1 MKFDIRIISFGEF
14 ESRVPST
21 SATNNLNCS
30 SSALPGCMSGN
41 YNGIHIL
48 YATSTGTAEDVAHT
62 LSESLLHCS
71 APPRSCTTID
81 DFPLAKLPECAASG
95 HLFVFIV
102 ATCGDGDV
110 PATMRKFWHFIRRAD
125 LPQGVLAE
133 LRFAVFGLG
142 DRAYVKFNAAARK
155 LHRRLCD
162 LGAVPVIALGLG
174 DDSAQGGV
182 DATLWPWWE
191 SVCRMVVDGYIGG
204 ENRVKILEPRVAIE
218 VVQKGDGNEGEIG
231 RNTWERGMA
240 RREGGQLHEATVIEN
255 RVITDG
261 RFLSDERE
269 VRHIML
275 DVSGAT
281 FKCGFDGYVPGDIV
295 HVMPRN
301 RDSAV
306 DAFFQLTALD
316 GRAVIDVVK
325 TSCKMRFGSYLLNV
339 KTPCTLREFVSTQL
353 DLSCRPRRR
362 FFERLAPFA
371 TDLQQRDKLLEFA
384 SVQGSEIL
392 TQYAYREKRSVLM
405 VLRDFPSARP
415 PLEHLIDMI
424 PVLKSRP
431 FSIASSA
438 EAHSG
443 EIHICA
449 AMARYTTPLR
459 FKRIG
464 VCSAF
469 FTSLEVGDIVPVF
482 LEKGTALRFDRKQ
495 PSIMIGPGTGVAPM
509 RSFISSCSPE
519 DDVERILFFG
529 CRSEH
534 GDFLYRDEW
543 KGLLKGK
550 QLSALRTAFSR
561 DTPDKV
567 YVQDKMH
574 AERVQLWRLISVQRA
589 KVYVAGAAGSMPKG
603 VRQELVN
610 ICADAGRLDVTKAE
624 EYVQLMEAEG
634 RLQME
639 CW

>member
-1 MKFDIRIISFGEF
+1 
-14 ESRVPST
+14 
-21 SATNNLNCS
+21 
-30 SSALPGCMSGN
+30 MSGN
-41 YNGIHIL
+41 YNGVHIL
-48 YATSTGTAEDVAHT
+48 YATSTGNAEDVAHT
-62 LSESLLHCS
+62 LSESLLHRS
-71 APPRSCTTID
+71 APILSCTAID
-81 DFPLAKLPECAASG
+81 EYPLAKLPEHAASG

-102 ATCGDGDV
+102 ATCGDGDA
-110 PATMRKFWHFIRRAD
+110 PGTMRRFWHFIRRAD
-125 LPQGVLAE
+125 LPQGVLME

-174 DDSAQGGV
+174 DESAQGGL

-191 SVCRMVVDGYIGG
+191 SVCRMVIEGYVG
-204 ENRVKILEPRVAIE
+204 EGNRKRILEPRVGIKI
-218 VVQKGDGNEGEIG
+218 VRKGGGDELQMR
-231 RNTWERGMA
+231 RNTWKWGRA
-240 RREGGQLHEATVIEN
+240 RRDGGLLHEATVAEN
-255 RVITDG
+255 REITDG
-261 RFLSDERE
+261 KFLSDERE
-269 VRHIML
+269 VRHIVF
-275 DVSGAT
+275 DVSRAASE
-281 FKCGFDGYVPGDIV
+281 CGFESYRPGDIV

-306 DAFFQLTALD
+306 DAFFHLTAFD
-316 GRAVIDVVK
+316 RQAVIDVVK
-325 TSCKMRFGSYLLNV
+325 TSCRSRFGSYLLNV
-339 KTPCTLREFVSTQL
+339 KTPCRLREFVSAQL
-353 DLSCRPRRR
+353 DLSCSPRRR

-371 TDLQQRDKLLEFA
+371 TDPQQREKLLEFA
-384 SVQGSEIL
+384 SVQGAEIL

-424 PVLKSRP
+424 PVLKSRQ

-438 EAHSG
+438 EAHTG
-443 EIHICA
+443 EIHVCA
-449 AMARYTTPLR
+449 SMVRYTTPLR

-469 FTSLEVGDIVPVF
+469 FMSLEVGDVVPVF
-482 LEKGTALRFDRKQ
+482 LEKGTALRFDQKR

-519 DDVERILFFG
+519 DGMERMLFFG
-529 CRSEH
+529 CRSEC

-543 KGLLKGK
+543 ERLLKGK
-550 QLSALRTAFSR
+550 QLSALCTAFSR
-561 DTPDKV
+561 DTPDKI

-574 AERVQLWRLISVQRA
+574 ADRIRLWRLISMERA
-589 KVYVAGAAGSMPKG
+589 KVYVAGAAGSMPKD
-603 VRQELVN
+603 VRQALVS
-610 ICADAGRLDVTKAE
+610 ICARVGELGETKAE
-624 EYVQLMEAEG
+624 EFVQLLEAEG